1 MSYFP
6 ITWEL
11 ESLGYLDAFQCTPE
25 HPTDH
30 APAGEQSRPSTSY
43 SSLYQQATTSHSPPE
58 PTAELAKHPETLAQP
73 FADEG
78 SEEGGQPLIS
88 VVVFF
93 LYYKN

>member
-1 MSYFP
+1 M
-6 ITWEL
+6 
-11 ESLGYLDAFQCTPE
+11 DAFPCTPE

-43 SSLYQQATTSHSPPE
+43 SSLHQQATSHSPPE
-58 PTAELAKHPETLAQP
+58 PIAELAKHPGTLAQP

-88 VVVFF
+88 VMVLF
-93 LYYKN
+93 LY